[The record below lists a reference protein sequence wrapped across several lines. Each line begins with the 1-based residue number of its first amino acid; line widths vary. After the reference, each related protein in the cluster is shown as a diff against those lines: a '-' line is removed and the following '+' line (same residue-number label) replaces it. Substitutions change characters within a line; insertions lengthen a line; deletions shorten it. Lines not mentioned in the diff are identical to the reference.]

1 MIKVALISL
10 FLISKLNAQTLD
22 STHIIYDS
30 LGNEYIQKYYTDTM
44 ARTLEEA
51 ERLISLYEQNG
62 AAKLFYSLNRKMNE
76 MAEMLNKQSLTSL
89 DLTDPKDK
97 TFERLK
103 VVWND
108 SASIAIAVK
117 ALGDAAGITNDE
129 TVDTTKPIFKRIT
142 TPESIADHVNELAG
156 KSDN

>member
-1 MIKVALISL
+1 
-10 FLISKLNAQTLD
+10 
-22 STHIIYDS
+22 
-30 LGNEYIQKYYTDTM
+30 M

-51 ERLISLYEQNG
+51 EKLISLYEQNG

-76 MAEMLNKQSLTSL
+76 MADMLNKSILSNL

-117 ALGDAAGITNDE
+117 ALGDSAGITNDE
-129 TVDTTKPIFKRIT
+129 VIDTTKSTFKKIT
-142 TPESIADHVNELAG
+142 TPESIADHIGESAG
-156 KSDN
+156 QNND